1 MTASPAE
8 ELGKGPACHC
18 RKHMEIEGGIGDH
31 GGSRRP
37 EWPSRGEDRR
47 REGGGRLPPL
57 RVCRERERERER
69 EGKKYLKSGQWEP
82 HVVLSIE

>member
-1 MTASPAE
+1 
-8 ELGKGPACHC
+8 
-18 RKHMEIEGGIGDH
+18 MEIEGGIGDH

-57 RVCRERERERER
+57 RVCREREREGERER
-69 EGKKYLKSGQWEP
+69 ERVKN
-82 HVVLSIE
+82 I